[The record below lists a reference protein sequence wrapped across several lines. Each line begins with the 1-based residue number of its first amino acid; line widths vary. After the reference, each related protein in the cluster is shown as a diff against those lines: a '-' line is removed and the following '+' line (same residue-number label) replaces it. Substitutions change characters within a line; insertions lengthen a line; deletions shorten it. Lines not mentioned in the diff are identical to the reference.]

1 MVYQVTIHI
10 ILTLQLIAKHLKS
23 ADADS
28 MQKFLLHQNQN
39 NQSGLREREEKK
51 KTANMAPIK
60 HLP

>member
-1 MVYQVTIHI
+1 MVYQVTTHI
-10 ILTLQLIAKHLKS
+10 ILTLQLTSKHLKS

-51 KTANMAPIK
+51 KDC
-60 HLP
+60 